1 MAKPVVDRL
10 ERELDGKAEV
20 IRLNALNGVGRQA
33 AAVFGVRAVPT
44 LVVVDGNG
52 HVALT
57 QVGIIRPG
65 EVQAQVDALISN

>member
-20 IRLNALNGVGRQA
+20 IRLNMMSVVGQQA
-33 AAVFGVRAVPT
+33 AIVFGVRAVPT
-44 LVVVDGNG
+44 LVVVDGDG
-52 HVALT
+52 RVALT

-65 EVQAQVDALISN
+65 EGQAQVDAIISN

>member
-1 MAKPVVDRL
+1 VDRL

-20 IRLNALNGVGRQA
+20 IRLNMMSGVGQQA

-44 LVVVDGNG
+44 LVVVDGDG

-57 QVGIIRPG
+57 QIGIIRPG
-65 EVQAQVDALISN
+65 EVQAQVDAIISN